1 MAAKEPPSVRIER
14 LLAAGDHVGAFAAA
28 EELLR
33 VAPSSAIGRF
43 GRARALLRMGNQV
56 EAARDLDLAL
66 AASPKDEHVRLVKAK
81 LDFRVGRTEQAI
93 LELRAIG
100 RGKGPHAIDAALNLL
115 HALHYAGRYDELAE
129 IVAEGGAWTGD
140 PSAPLHRARV
150 KARIDREAAV
160 AEFRAIFASSAPLS
174 CRRDAAFDAVDH
186 LDKLGRYRE
195 AFDLAKSAHALMPAA
210 SDLEPWTG
218 LMEAQLMLL
227 MQGVERGSPHF
238 RPRGE
243 RAPGTAFIVAL
254 PRSGTTLIEQMLD
267 RHPEIGGIGEYD
279 GIDNIRRGLFTT
291 NYWPRNPNAIA
302 DATYAA
308 LRTHYLAGAAQL
320 RKAGATWTL
329 DKSLQAFR
337 ALPEIAMLF
346 PGAVCISVD
355 RDPRDTATSLF
366 LSHLNPNIYGWAS
379 NFNAIR
385 RVIETQRKVVPRAL
399 EMLGL
404 THERIVYERLVEDP
418 AGHAQRCLA
427 RMGLAMDERVLAPE
441 GNTRTAATLS
451 HAQVRQPI
459 NRKSIGRWKN
469 YEWAFD
475 ASWNAL
481 ADEHALRLSSD

>member
-1 MAAKEPPSVRIER
+1 MAAKEPLPARIER
-14 LLAAGDHVGAFAAA
+14 LLAAGDHYGAFAAA

-33 VAPSSAIGRF
+33 VAPSSSIGRF

-93 LELRAIG
+93 VELRAIG
-100 RGKGPHAIDAALNLL
+100 RGKGPRAVDAALNLL
-115 HALHYAGRYDELAE
+115 SALHYAGRYDELAE
-129 IVAEGGAWTGD
+129 VVGEGGAWIDD

-150 KARIDREAAV
+150 KARSDREAAV
-160 AEFRAIFASSAPLS
+160 AEFRAIFASNAPLS

-195 AFDLAKSAHALMPAA
+195 AFDLAKSAHALVSAA
-210 SDLEPWTG
+210 ADLEPWTG
-218 LMEAQLMLL
+218 LMEAQFALL
-227 MQGVERGSPHF
+227 AQGAERGAAHF

-267 RHPEIGGIGEYD
+267 RHPAIGGIGEYD
-279 GIDNIRRGLFTT
+279 GLDNIRRGLFTSGS
-291 NYWPRNPNAIA
+291 WPRNPNAIP
-302 DATYAA
+302 DATYAG
-308 LRTHYLAGAAQL
+308 LRAQYLAGAAQL
-320 RKAGATWTL
+320 RKDGATWTL

-337 ALPEIAMLF
+337 ALPEIATLL

-385 RVIETQRKVVPRAL
+385 RVIEAQRKIVPRAL
-399 EMLGL
+399 DALGL
-404 THERIVYERLVEDP
+404 AHERIVYERLVDDP
-418 AGHAQRCLA
+418 AGHAQRCLSL
-427 RMGLAMDERVLAPE
+427 MGLAMDDRVTAPE

-459 NRKSIGRWKN
+459 NRRSIGRWKN

-475 ASWNAL
+475 ASWDAL
-481 ADEHALRLSSD
+481 ADEHARRM